1 MQQNNPP
8 ARGAR
13 LANRGLFAALLV
25 APLLGAA
32 LLRPSAGDS
41 RVTGLLL
48 LGEPLLVGLLLY
60 GLALLLA
67 KRRWLPAGALFV
79 GLSASLLVLHA
90 PAEATAPIALDLP
103 WQGEAAR
110 CAQEAAPPSAP
121 LRVLTWNTA
130 GESLDEATLAR
141 IVELRPDVAVLT
153 ALPDTELIDRLAQVA
168 PGESLGFGVAG
179 ELIGIYV
186 KGSFSECAGHTA
198 AWPFSLP
205 DLAATGQA
213 GAGQDRQGA
222 EQLVLALPHVPGVGT
237 FPLLA
242 FQVPFKGAPSSWP
255 GSVQQGAEA
264 MAAVA
269 ILAGGSTVAAGH
281 LGAPSTFHR
290 ATGALRGAGLQDAGG
305 PANWPNRVLNMPFL
319 PIHKL
324 DRVLTGRHW
333 SAAQAAGGASA
344 GSYRPLLVQ
353 LSVDAIAPP
362 MGTN

>member
-153 ALPDTELIDRLAQVA
+153 ALPDT
-168 PGESLGFGVAG
+168 